1 MKQTVLR
8 DREGNKLPVHGFK
21 NNNSIIFR
29 VGLINNASLILRHD
43 YTVITQM
50 FINLRKVRNQSEMPE
65 TIEKKLSFHLSWH
78 NLQTQNLKLHL
89 GTEKNV

>member
-29 VGLINNASLILRHD
+29 VGLINNASLILRN
-43 YTVITQM
+43 YYAVITQM
-50 FINLRKVRNQSEMPE
+50 FINLRKVRNIIGP
-65 TIEKKLSFHLSWH
+65 
-78 NLQTQNLKLHL
+78 LKWQGRPKSRL
-89 GTEKNV
+89 NVLYCVTVYKTSCEIDHDP